1 MKTAAKKQAPPLSL
15 DPRRRRAKIMNR
27 LKNDWLLYLL
37 LVPVL
42 AWYLIFC
49 YAPMGGLVLA
59 FKDYSFKLG
68 IWDSPWIGM
77 GNFTK
82 MFSDRYFLR
91 GLKNTLVF
99 GIGGIL
105 ISMPCEIALALM
117 LNELRLRGMKKFV
130 QTTVTFPHFI
140 SWVVLAGILTN
151 IFASTGAINQILR
164 LFGMSAAS
172 PITSESGYR
181 WFIWFSGIWK
191 EVGWGSIIYLAAI
204 TSVEQDQ
211 YESASIDGASRLQQI
226 WHITLPAIRSTICIM
241 LILAVGSLLTN
252 GRFDQIFNTYSSPVY
267 PVADTIDTYIFRE
280 TFTTG
285 IMNFGYSTAIGVLKS
300 VVGLFMI
307 VATVFICL
315 RVTFKRGQQIGV
327 TILVDKFPKLAFVF
341 TVFSYLMS
349 ILFLSIVTKQSFQG
363 ANFFAVYK
371 APSTGLSF
379 YWLYMS
385 MAAGCGLSALEVFL
399 MLVQRCCTALLPA
412 DAITPERKEL

>member
-1 MKTAAKKQAPPLSL
+1 MKTAVKTQAPPLSL
-15 DPRRRRAKIMNR
+15 DPRRRRRAKIVNR

-68 IWDSPWIGM
+68 IWDSPWVGL

-91 GLKNTLVF
+91 GLKNTLIF
-99 GIGGIL
+99 GVGGIL

-151 IFASTGAINQILR
+151 LFASTGAINQIFR
-164 LFGMSAAS
+164 LFGISAAS

-211 YESASIDGASRLQQI
+211 YESAEIDGASRLQQI
-226 WHITLPAIRSTICIM
+226 WYITLPAIRSTICIM

-300 VVGLFMI
+300 VVGLVMI
-307 VATVFICL
+307 VT
-315 RVTFKRGQQIGV
+315 TNK
-327 TILVDKFPKLAFVF
+327 
-341 TVFSYLMS
+341 
-349 ILFLSIVTKQSFQG
+349 IVTSAGEQG
-363 ANFFAVYK
+363 
-371 APSTGLSF
+371 
-379 YWLYMS
+379 
-385 MAAGCGLSALEVFL
+385 
-399 MLVQRCCTALLPA
+399 LL
-412 DAITPERKEL
+412 

>member
-1 MKTAAKKQAPPLSL
+1 
-15 DPRRRRAKIMNR
+15 MNR

-68 IWDSPWIGM
+68 IWDSPWIGL

-82 MFSDRYFLR
+82 MLSDRYFLR

-307 VATVFICL
+307 VT
-315 RVTFKRGQQIGV
+315 TNK
-327 TILVDKFPKLAFVF
+327 
-341 TVFSYLMS
+341 
-349 ILFLSIVTKQSFQG
+349 IVTSAGEQG
-363 ANFFAVYK
+363 
-371 APSTGLSF
+371 
-379 YWLYMS
+379 
-385 MAAGCGLSALEVFL
+385 
-399 MLVQRCCTALLPA
+399 LL
-412 DAITPERKEL
+412 

>member
-164 LFGMSAAS
+164 LFGMSAVKFDS
-172 PITSESGYR
+172 
-181 WFIWFSGIWK
+181 
-191 EVGWGSIIYLAAI
+191 AI
-204 TSVEQDQ
+204 DLVIEMETWE
-211 YESASIDGASRLQQI
+211 DGKLYDRLGADE
-226 WHITLPAIRSTICIM
+226 HFTTLMDTRVPTLTIPVRPGRN
-241 LILAVGSLLTN
+241 LAVV
-252 GRFDQIFNTYSSPVY
+252 IE
-267 PVADTIDTYIFRE
+267 VAA
-280 TFTTG
+280 
-285 IMNFGYSTAIGVLKS
+285 MNNRNKK
-300 VVGLFMI
+300 M
-307 VATVFICL
+307 
-315 RVTFKRGQQIGV
+315 
-327 TILVDKFPKLAFVF
+327 
-341 TVFSYLMS
+341 
-349 ILFLSIVTKQSFQG
+349 
-363 ANFFAVYK
+363 
-371 APSTGLSF
+371 
-379 YWLYMS
+379 
-385 MAAGCGLSALEVFL
+385 GCNDALELAMQVDSHIDQKYL
-399 MLVQRCCTALLPA
+399 
-412 DAITPERKEL
+412 ELNPQ

>member
-1 MKTAAKKQAPPLSL
+1 MNDRFMKTAVKTQAPPLSL
-15 DPRRRRAKIMNR
+15 DPRRRRRAKIVNR

-68 IWDSPWIGM
+68 IWDSPWVGL

-91 GLKNTLVF
+91 GLKNTLIF

-117 LNELRLRGMKKFV
+117 HNELRLRGMKKFV

-151 IFASTGAINQILR
+151 LFASTGAINQILR
-164 LFGMSAAS
+164 LFGISAAS

-211 YESASIDGASRLQQI
+211 YESAEIDGASRLQQI
-226 WHITLPAIRSTICIM
+226 WYITLPAIRSTICIM

-267 PVADTIDTYIFRE
+267 PVADTMDTYIFRE

-307 VATVFICL
+307 VT
-315 RVTFKRGQQIGV
+315 TNK
-327 TILVDKFPKLAFVF
+327 
-341 TVFSYLMS
+341 
-349 ILFLSIVTKQSFQG
+349 IVTSAGEQG
-363 ANFFAVYK
+363 
-371 APSTGLSF
+371 
-379 YWLYMS
+379 
-385 MAAGCGLSALEVFL
+385 
-399 MLVQRCCTALLPA
+399 LL
-412 DAITPERKEL
+412 

>member
-1 MKTAAKKQAPPLSL
+1 
-15 DPRRRRAKIMNR
+15 MNR

-37 LVPVL
+37 LAPVL

-68 IWDSPWIGM
+68 IWDSPWIGL

-82 MFSDRYFLR
+82 MLSDRYFLR

-307 VATVFICL
+307 LT
-315 RVTFKRGQQIGV
+315 TNK
-327 TILVDKFPKLAFVF
+327 
-341 TVFSYLMS
+341 
-349 ILFLSIVTKQSFQG
+349 IVTSAGEQG
-363 ANFFAVYK
+363 
-371 APSTGLSF
+371 
-379 YWLYMS
+379 
-385 MAAGCGLSALEVFL
+385 
-399 MLVQRCCTALLPA
+399 LL
-412 DAITPERKEL
+412 

>member
-1 MKTAAKKQAPPLSL
+1 MKTAAETKAPSLSL
-15 DPRRRRAKIMNR
+15 DPRRRRRARIVSR
-27 LKNDWLLYLL
+27 LKHDRLLYLL

-59 FKDYSFKLG
+59 FKNYSFKLG
-68 IWDSPWIGM
+68 VWDSPWVEM
-77 GNFTK
+77 DNFVK

-91 GLKNTLVF
+91 GLKNTLIF

-117 LNELRLRGMKKFV
+117 LNELRLRKMKKFV

-151 IFASTGAINQILR
+151 LFASTGAISQLLR
-164 LFGMSAAS
+164 LFGISAAS
-172 PITSESGYR
+172 PITNEAGYR

-226 WHITLPAIRSTICIM
+226 WYITLPAIRSTICIM

-307 VATVFICL
+307 VT
-315 RVTFKRGQQIGV
+315 TNK
-327 TILVDKFPKLAFVF
+327 
-341 TVFSYLMS
+341 
-349 ILFLSIVTKQSFQG
+349 IVTSAGEQG
-363 ANFFAVYK
+363 
-371 APSTGLSF
+371 
-379 YWLYMS
+379 
-385 MAAGCGLSALEVFL
+385 
-399 MLVQRCCTALLPA
+399 LL
-412 DAITPERKEL
+412 

>member
-1 MKTAAKKQAPPLSL
+1 MNDRFMKTAVKTQAPPLSL
-15 DPRRRRAKIMNR
+15 DPRRRRRAKIVNR

-68 IWDSPWIGM
+68 IWDSPWVGL

-91 GLKNTLVF
+91 GLKNTLIF

-105 ISMPCEIALALM
+105 ISMPCEIALAL
-117 LNELRLRGMKKFV
+117 LHNELRLRGMKKFV

-151 IFASTGAINQILR
+151 LFASTGAINQILR
-164 LFGMSAAS
+164 LFGISAAS

-211 YESASIDGASRLQQI
+211 YESAEIDGASRLQQI
-226 WHITLPAIRSTICIM
+226 WYITLPAIRSTICIM

-267 PVADTIDTYIFRE
+267 PVADTMDTYIFRE

-307 VATVFICL
+307 VT
-315 RVTFKRGQQIGV
+315 TNK
-327 TILVDKFPKLAFVF
+327 
-341 TVFSYLMS
+341 
-349 ILFLSIVTKQSFQG
+349 IVTSAGEQG
-363 ANFFAVYK
+363 
-371 APSTGLSF
+371 
-379 YWLYMS
+379 
-385 MAAGCGLSALEVFL
+385 
-399 MLVQRCCTALLPA
+399 LL
-412 DAITPERKEL
+412 

>member
-1 MKTAAKKQAPPLSL
+1 MKTAVKTQAPPLSL
-15 DPRRRRAKIMNR
+15 DPRRRRRAKIVNR

-68 IWDSPWIGM
+68 IWDSPWVGL

-91 GLKNTLVF
+91 GLKNTLIF

-151 IFASTGAINQILR
+151 LFASTGAINQILR
-164 LFGMSAAS
+164 LFGISAAS

-211 YESASIDGASRLQQI
+211 YESAEIDGASRLQQI
-226 WHITLPAIRSTICIM
+226 WYITLPAIRSTICIM

-307 VATVFICL
+307 IT
-315 RVTFKRGQQIGV
+315 TNK
-327 TILVDKFPKLAFVF
+327 
-341 TVFSYLMS
+341 
-349 ILFLSIVTKQSFQG
+349 IVTSVGEQG
-363 ANFFAVYK
+363 
-371 APSTGLSF
+371 
-379 YWLYMS
+379 
-385 MAAGCGLSALEVFL
+385 
-399 MLVQRCCTALLPA
+399 LL
-412 DAITPERKEL
+412 

>member
-1 MKTAAKKQAPPLSL
+1 MNDRFMKTAVKTQAPPLSL
-15 DPRRRRAKIMNR
+15 DPRRRRRAKIVNR

-68 IWDSPWIGM
+68 IWDSPWVGL

-91 GLKNTLVF
+91 GLKNTLIF

-151 IFASTGAINQILR
+151 LFASTGAINQILR
-164 LFGMSAAS
+164 LFGISAAS

-211 YESASIDGASRLQQI
+211 YESAEIDGASRLQQI
-226 WHITLPAIRSTICIM
+226 WYITLPAIRSTICIM

-307 VATVFICL
+307 VT
-315 RVTFKRGQQIGV
+315 TNK
-327 TILVDKFPKLAFVF
+327 
-341 TVFSYLMS
+341 
-349 ILFLSIVTKQSFQG
+349 IVTSAGEQG
-363 ANFFAVYK
+363 
-371 APSTGLSF
+371 
-379 YWLYMS
+379 
-385 MAAGCGLSALEVFL
+385 
-399 MLVQRCCTALLPA
+399 LL
-412 DAITPERKEL
+412 

>member
-1 MKTAAKKQAPPLSL
+1 MNNRFMKTAVKTQAPPLSL
-15 DPRRRRAKIMNR
+15 DSRRRRQAKIVNR

-68 IWDSPWIGM
+68 IWDSPWVGL

-91 GLKNTLVF
+91 GLKNTLIF

-151 IFASTGAINQILR
+151 LFASTGAINQILR
-164 LFGMSAAS
+164 LFGISAAS

-211 YESASIDGASRLQQI
+211 YESAEIDGASRLQQI
-226 WHITLPAIRSTICIM
+226 WYITLPAIRSTICIM

-267 PVADTIDTYIFRE
+267 PVADTMDTYIFRE

-307 VATVFICL
+307 VT
-315 RVTFKRGQQIGV
+315 TNK
-327 TILVDKFPKLAFVF
+327 
-341 TVFSYLMS
+341 
-349 ILFLSIVTKQSFQG
+349 IVTSAGEQG
-363 ANFFAVYK
+363 
-371 APSTGLSF
+371 
-379 YWLYMS
+379 
-385 MAAGCGLSALEVFL
+385 
-399 MLVQRCCTALLPA
+399 LL
-412 DAITPERKEL
+412 

>member
-1 MKTAAKKQAPPLSL
+1 MKTAVKTQAPPLSL
-15 DPRRRRAKIMNR
+15 DPRRRRRAKIVNR

-68 IWDSPWIGM
+68 IWDSPWVGL

-91 GLKNTLVF
+91 GLKNTLIF
-99 GIGGIL
+99 GVGGIL

-151 IFASTGAINQILR
+151 LFASTGAINQILR
-164 LFGMSAAS
+164 LFGISAAS

-211 YESASIDGASRLQQI
+211 YESAEIDGASRLQQI
-226 WHITLPAIRSTICIM
+226 WYITLPAIRSTICIM

-267 PVADTIDTYIFRE
+267 PVADTMDTYIFRE

-300 VVGLFMI
+300 VVGLVMI
-307 VATVFICL
+307 VT
-315 RVTFKRGQQIGV
+315 TNK
-327 TILVDKFPKLAFVF
+327 
-341 TVFSYLMS
+341 
-349 ILFLSIVTKQSFQG
+349 IVTSAGEQG
-363 ANFFAVYK
+363 
-371 APSTGLSF
+371 
-379 YWLYMS
+379 
-385 MAAGCGLSALEVFL
+385 
-399 MLVQRCCTALLPA
+399 LL
-412 DAITPERKEL
+412 

>member
-1 MKTAAKKQAPPLSL
+1 MNKRLMKTAVKTQAPPLSL
-15 DPRRRRAKIMNR
+15 DPRRRRRAKIVNR

-42 AWYLIFC
+42 AWYLTFC

-68 IWDSPWIGM
+68 IWDSPWVGW

-91 GLKNTLVF
+91 GLKNTLIF
-99 GIGGIL
+99 GVGGIL

-117 LNELRLRGMKKFV
+117 LNELRLRRMKKFV

-151 IFASTGAINQILR
+151 LFASTGAINQILR

-211 YESASIDGASRLQQI
+211 YESANIDGASRLQQI
-226 WHITLPAIRSTICIM
+226 WYITLPAIRSTICIM

-267 PVADTIDTYIFRE
+267 PVADTMDTYIFRE

-300 VVGLFMI
+300 VVGLIMI
-307 VATVFICL
+307 VT
-315 RVTFKRGQQIGV
+315 TNK
-327 TILVDKFPKLAFVF
+327 
-341 TVFSYLMS
+341 
-349 ILFLSIVTKQSFQG
+349 IVTSAGEQG
-363 ANFFAVYK
+363 
-371 APSTGLSF
+371 
-379 YWLYMS
+379 
-385 MAAGCGLSALEVFL
+385 
-399 MLVQRCCTALLPA
+399 LL
-412 DAITPERKEL
+412 

>member
-1 MKTAAKKQAPPLSL
+1 MNDRFMKTAVKTQAPPLSL
-15 DPRRRRAKIMNR
+15 DPRRRRRAKIVNR

-68 IWDSPWIGM
+68 IWDSPWVGL

-91 GLKNTLVF
+91 GLKNTLIF

-151 IFASTGAINQILR
+151 LFASTGAINQILR
-164 LFGMSAAS
+164 LFGISAAS

-211 YESASIDGASRLQQI
+211 YESAEIDGASRLQQI
-226 WHITLPAIRSTICIM
+226 WYITLPAIRSTICIM

-267 PVADTIDTYIFRE
+267 PVADTMDTYIFRE

-307 VATVFICL
+307 VT
-315 RVTFKRGQQIGV
+315 TNK
-327 TILVDKFPKLAFVF
+327 
-341 TVFSYLMS
+341 
-349 ILFLSIVTKQSFQG
+349 IVTSAGEQG
-363 ANFFAVYK
+363 
-371 APSTGLSF
+371 
-379 YWLYMS
+379 
-385 MAAGCGLSALEVFL
+385 
-399 MLVQRCCTALLPA
+399 LL
-412 DAITPERKEL
+412 

>member
-1 MKTAAKKQAPPLSL
+1 MNDRFMKTAVKTQAPPLSL
-15 DPRRRRAKIMNR
+15 DPRRRRRAKIVNR

-68 IWDSPWIGM
+68 IWDSPWVGL

-91 GLKNTLVF
+91 GLKNTLIF

-151 IFASTGAINQILR
+151 LFASTGAINQILR
-164 LFGMSAAS
+164 LFGISAAS

-211 YESASIDGASRLQQI
+211 YESAEIDGASRLQQI
-226 WHITLPAIRSTICIM
+226 WYITLPAIRSTICIM

-307 VATVFICL
+307 IT
-315 RVTFKRGQQIGV
+315 TNK
-327 TILVDKFPKLAFVF
+327 
-341 TVFSYLMS
+341 
-349 ILFLSIVTKQSFQG
+349 IVTSVGEQG
-363 ANFFAVYK
+363 
-371 APSTGLSF
+371 
-379 YWLYMS
+379 
-385 MAAGCGLSALEVFL
+385 
-399 MLVQRCCTALLPA
+399 LL
-412 DAITPERKEL
+412 

>member
-1 MKTAAKKQAPPLSL
+1 MKTAVKTKAPPLSL
-15 DPRRRRAKIMNR
+15 DPRRRRRAKIMNR

-68 IWDSPWIGM
+68 IWDSPWVGL

-91 GLKNTLVF
+91 GLKNTLIF
-99 GIGGIL
+99 GVGGIL

-151 IFASTGAINQILR
+151 LFASTGAISQILR
-164 LFGMSAAS
+164 LFGISAAS

-181 WFIWFSGIWK
+181 WFIWFSGVWK

-211 YESASIDGASRLQQI
+211 YESAEIDGASRLQQI
-226 WHITLPAIRSTICIM
+226 WYITLPAIRSTICIM

-267 PVADTIDTYIFRE
+267 PVADTMDTYIFRE

-307 VATVFICL
+307 VT
-315 RVTFKRGQQIGV
+315 TNK
-327 TILVDKFPKLAFVF
+327 
-341 TVFSYLMS
+341 
-349 ILFLSIVTKQSFQG
+349 IVTSAGEQG
-363 ANFFAVYK
+363 
-371 APSTGLSF
+371 
-379 YWLYMS
+379 
-385 MAAGCGLSALEVFL
+385 
-399 MLVQRCCTALLPA
+399 LL
-412 DAITPERKEL
+412 

>member
-1 MKTAAKKQAPPLSL
+1 MKTAAETKAPSLSL
-15 DPRRRRAKIMNR
+15 DPRRRRRARIVSR
-27 LKNDWLLYLL
+27 LKHDRLLYLL

-59 FKDYSFKLG
+59 FKNYSFKLG
-68 IWDSPWIGM
+68 IWDSPWVGM
-77 GNFTK
+77 DNFVK

-91 GLKNTLVF
+91 GLKNTLIF

-117 LNELRLRGMKKFV
+117 LNELRLRKMKKFV

-151 IFASTGAINQILR
+151 LFASTGAISQILR
-164 LFGMSAAS
+164 LFGISAPS
-172 PITSESGYR
+172 PITNVDGYR

-226 WHITLPAIRSTICIM
+226 WYITLPAIRSTICIM

-307 VATVFICL
+307 VT
-315 RVTFKRGQQIGV
+315 TNK
-327 TILVDKFPKLAFVF
+327 
-341 TVFSYLMS
+341 
-349 ILFLSIVTKQSFQG
+349 IVTSVGEQG
-363 ANFFAVYK
+363 
-371 APSTGLSF
+371 
-379 YWLYMS
+379 
-385 MAAGCGLSALEVFL
+385 
-399 MLVQRCCTALLPA
+399 LL
-412 DAITPERKEL
+412 

>member
-1 MKTAAKKQAPPLSL
+1 MNNRFMKTAVKTQAPPLSL
-15 DPRRRRAKIMNR
+15 DSRRRRQAKIVNR

-68 IWDSPWIGM
+68 IWDSPWVGL

-91 GLKNTLVF
+91 GLKNTLIF
-99 GIGGIL
+99 GVGGIL

-151 IFASTGAINQILR
+151 LFASTGAINQILR
-164 LFGMSAAS
+164 LFGLSAAS

-211 YESASIDGASRLQQI
+211 YESAEIDGASRLQQI
-226 WHITLPAIRSTICIM
+226 WYITLPAIRSTICIM

-300 VVGLFMI
+300 VVGLVMI
-307 VATVFICL
+307 VT
-315 RVTFKRGQQIGV
+315 TNK
-327 TILVDKFPKLAFVF
+327 
-341 TVFSYLMS
+341 
-349 ILFLSIVTKQSFQG
+349 IVTSAGEQG
-363 ANFFAVYK
+363 
-371 APSTGLSF
+371 
-379 YWLYMS
+379 
-385 MAAGCGLSALEVFL
+385 
-399 MLVQRCCTALLPA
+399 LL
-412 DAITPERKEL
+412 

>member
-252 GRFDQIFNTYSSPVY
+252 GRFDQIL
-267 PVADTIDTYIFRE
+267 DR
-280 TFTTG
+280 
-285 IMNFGYSTAIGVLKS
+285 KS
-300 VVGLFMI
+300 VV
-307 VATVFICL
+307 
-315 RVTFKRGQQIGV
+315 
-327 TILVDKFPKLAFVF
+327 
-341 TVFSYLMS
+341 
-349 ILFLSIVTKQSFQG
+349 
-363 ANFFAVYK
+363 
-371 APSTGLSF
+371 
-379 YWLYMS
+379 
-385 MAAGCGLSALEVFL
+385 
-399 MLVQRCCTALLPA
+399 
-412 DAITPERKEL
+412 